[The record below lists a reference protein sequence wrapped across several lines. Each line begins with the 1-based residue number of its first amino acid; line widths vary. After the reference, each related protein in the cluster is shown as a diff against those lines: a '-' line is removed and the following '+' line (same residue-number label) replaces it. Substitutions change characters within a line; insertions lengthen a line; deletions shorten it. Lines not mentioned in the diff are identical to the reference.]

1 MRNFLAF
8 AALIAVLVGLIVGAV
23 QMLGLPPIYAK
34 IAIGIGAAL
43 IGIRVIVD
51 ALQRFGPRGSGGGG
65 GSPEADARRAAK
77 LLARQQL
84 KDLRRRL
91 RGFVHA
97 LKVTQ
102 EPPRLRYR
110 ERRGAPWWLVL
121 GPEGHGKSAL
131 LGAAPGV
138 REVELGAPGQP
149 RFFVA
154 SDAAFIEL
162 PADYHMRP
170 ETGLAL
176 AALARDLRRIRPL
189 HPISGV
195 LLTLRADLLLAAP
208 EPALVA
214 LDAARRQYNALAL
227 PLAAQVP
234 IDLVLTQLDRVAG
247 FAEFIT
253 NLPSTTG
260 TLGITLPPRDGK
272 ASIQAAVRERLAAP
286 DGVLDWVRQRCHALV
301 TRAEPGTSKQPRL
314 YGFWQQFD
322 RLAVQAAAAAGH
334 LADLPLPG
342 GDPVRVRGVYFTCA
356 QPEPVAPEDEWMAA
370 LARRLGSTL
379 PPTEV
384 AMPVSAAFTAALFT
398 VELPRDGQYADRLRA
413 LHRRRFT
420 LAATA
425 ALVAIAFTTVS
436 VQGMTRSAQANLAW
450 MQRTLDSAR
459 AVHFVEAQQVPPLA
473 ELESLRAAALIWRSA
488 APDELG
494 WGLFRGDRLADTA
507 DAAFRVAVC
516 RGVLTPAAERSARPL
531 RQFVARYVGGG
542 QPSGREYEKM
552 FAHLR
557 QYLLLTAAPEVG
569 EPDLWAADAREV
581 WHEQLVTAWDEI
593 DGNLPD
599 PRRGPILQAHFEL
612 VRAAAAGPLPGTDVC
627 AQTSG
632 GRGAARDATLVAA
645 ARESLLRAPQDRTL
659 VDQMIESIHRDRKN
673 IPGVDIHHLTTATH
687 LHGDVEVRPAFTRP
701 GWLAFRAALDAL
713 RARGGVEDWVVPR
726 HVAQEGHRPRC
737 ERLRHLYVERY
748 IQAWS
753 SFFERLYLDSPGNW
767 AEAVA
772 ITTEL
777 TQQEPL
783 KVAFQTIAEH
793 TQGLPAISCA
803 DAPMM
808 PPMLMTIAG
817 RFTPE
822 PLNPNAR
829 NAADLARRFAAL
841 VSFAVPPATTAGSQA
856 APANSRL
863 ASYHQRLT
871 EVRAAT
877 EKAAENPTEIP
888 TLNTALS
895 NARSNVHELVQRGN
909 LGDWQD
915 RVGRLLRPPLD
926 GIALLA
932 DKERVDT
939 LNREWCDAIV
949 RPIEQTI
956 ASKYPFDANAHFDA
970 RHDDLK
976 QLFHPE
982 TGDIAKFRGE
992 HLRGY
997 VDERGNTIHTRD
1009 IGTAATLHLNT
1020 RVVDLLDAAHKLGLL
1035 LYRDSEIG
1043 VDMSVTMS
1051 CQETISKVV
1060 LTVDDAVHQYYCSV
1074 DRSRQIHWPGKA
1086 DKRRGLLEALGTNGR
1101 HDNFI
1106 REGEFGLVRLFEA
1119 GAPKRRAG
1127 QSAFSIIFDFKRYN
1141 LGMLEM
1147 LVEPAPFRGGD
1158 LFYGFGGGDRFLAAF
1173 RASGFLS
1180 PPHALF
1186 AEYGFGCPP

>member
-8 AALIAVLVGLIVGAV
+8 AALIAVIVGLIVGAV

-34 IAIGIGAAL
+34 IAIGIGAVIIA
-43 IGIRVIVD
+43 IRVIVD

-65 GSPEADARRAAK
+65 SPEADARRAAK
-77 LLARQQL
+77 LLTRQRV

-91 RGFVHA
+91 RGFVQA

-102 EPPRLRYR
+102 DPPRLRYR
-110 ERRGAPWWLVL
+110 ERRGAPWWLIL

-131 LGAAPGV
+131 LGAAPGA
-138 REVELGAPGQP
+138 REIEPGAVGEP

-154 SDAAFIEL
+154 DDAAFIEM
-162 PADYHMRP
+162 PAEYHMRP
-170 ETGLAL
+170 ETGPAL
-176 AALARDLRRIRPL
+176 AALLRDLRRIRPL

-195 LLTLRADLLLAAP
+195 LLALRADLLLAAP

-214 LDAARRQYNALAL
+214 LDATRRQYNALAL

-234 IDLVLTQLDRVAG
+234 VDLILTQLDRVAG

-272 ASIQAAVRERLAAP
+272 ASIQAAIRERLAAP

-322 RLAVQAAAAAGH
+322 RLASQAAGAAGR

-342 GDPVRVRGVYFTCA
+342 GDPLRVRGVYFTCA
-356 QPEPVAPEDEWMAA
+356 QPDPIAPEDQWMAA
-370 LARRLGSTL
+370 LAQRLGSSL

-384 AMPVSAAFTAALFT
+384 AAPVSAAFTTALFT
-398 VELPRDGQYADRLRA
+398 VELPRDGQFADRLRA

-420 LAATA
+420 VAATA
-425 ALVAIAFTTVS
+425 ALAAVVFTTVS
-436 VQGMTRSAQANLAW
+436 VQGMTRSAQANLEW

-459 AVHFVEAQQVPPLA
+459 AVNFVEEQQIPQLA
-473 ELESLRAAALIWRSA
+473 ELDHLRAAALIWRTT

-494 WGLFRGDRLADTA
+494 WGLFRGDRLADATS
-507 DAAFRVAVC
+507 AAFRAAVC

-542 QPSGREYEKM
+542 LPSTREYEKM

-557 QYLLLTAAPEVG
+557 QYLLLSTAPEAG
-569 EPDLWAADAREV
+569 EPDLWAVDAREV
-581 WHEQLVTAWDEI
+581 WHEQLIMAWDEL
-593 DGNLPD
+593 DGGRPD

-612 VRAAAAGPLPGTDVC
+612 VRVTAAQPLPGNDVC
-627 AQTSG
+627 AQTG
-632 GRGAARDATLVAA
+632 GARGAARDEALVTAT
-645 ARESLLRAPQDRTL
+645 RQSLLRTPQDSAL
-659 VDQMIESIHRDRKN
+659 VDQMIESIHRNKN
-673 IPGVDIHHLTTATH
+673 LLGIDIHQLTTATH
-687 LHGDVEVRPAFTRP
+687 LHGDGDVRPAFTRQ
-701 GWLAFRAALDAL
+701 GWLAFREGLDGL
-713 RARGGVEDWVVPR
+713 RARGGAEDWVVPQ
-726 HVAQEGHRPRC
+726 HIAQEGHRPRC

-753 SFFERLYLDSPGNW
+753 AFFGRLYLDSPGNW

-783 KVAFQTIAEH
+783 KVAFQAIAEH
-793 TQGLPAISCA
+793 TQGLPAMSCA
-803 DAPMM
+803 DVPML
-808 PPMLMTIAG
+808 PPMLVAIAS
-817 RFTPE
+817 RYVPPE

-841 VSFAVPPATTAGSQA
+841 VGFAVPPAAPAGSQI

-863 ASYHQRLT
+863 ASYHQRLA

-877 EKAAENPTEIP
+877 EKAAENPAELP
-888 TLNTALS
+888 ALNSALS
-895 NARSNVHELVQRGN
+895 NARSYVHELVQRAN

-915 RVGRLLRPPLD
+915 RVALLLRPPLD

-932 DKERVDT
+932 DEDRVGT

-949 RPIEQTI
+949 LPLQQTI
-956 ASKYPFDANAHFDA
+956 ATKYPFDSTAHFDA
-970 RHDDLK
+970 RLDDLK

-982 TGDIAKFRGE
+982 TGAIAKFRGE

-997 VDERGNTIHTRD
+997 VDARGNTIHTRD

-1020 RVVDLLDAAHKLGLL
+1020 RVVDALDAAHKLGLL
-1035 LYRDSEIG
+1035 LFRDSEVGI
-1043 VDMSVTMS
+1043 DMGVTMA
-1051 CQETISKVV
+1051 CEETISKVV
-1060 LTVDDAVHQYYCSV
+1060 LTVDDTEHPYICSV
-1074 DRSRQIHWPGKA
+1074 DQSRQIHWPGKA
-1086 DKRRGLLEALGTNGR
+1086 DKRRGLLDAHGTNGR
-1101 HDNFI
+1101 HDHI
-1106 REGEFGLVRLFEA
+1106 SRDGEFGLFRLLEA

-1127 QSAFSIIFDFKRYN
+1127 QSAFGLAYDFKRYN
-1141 LGMLEM
+1141 LGVLEM
-1147 LVEPAPFRGGD
+1147 VVEPAPFRGGD
-1158 LFYGFGGGDRFLAAF
+1158 LFYGFAGDRFLAVF
-1173 RASGFLS
+1173 RSSSFLS

-1186 AEYGFGCPP
+1186 AEHGFSCAP